1 METLA
6 YTHLSIVCDEAI
18 NPECEQNSFQEF
30 NWKPPNSTWIGLL
43 SALMILLMLG
53 SASSTLAAY
62 VKTNTSPL
70 NVRSGPGLGYRVVN
84 TLPSGT
90 YVNLSGR
97 SADGWSQLAN
107 GNWVY
112 SRWIVGEVGGGT
124 GGGAPSTQN
133 LRPGSRGDGVINLQ
147 NRLDTLGFYNGPIT
161 GYYGRL
167 TEAAVREFQSSRGL
181 LVDGIAGT
189 QTLAILY
196 GSGSGGTGGGAPG
209 VDTARVTTNNNPLNV
224 RSGPGLGYRVVD
236 TLSNGTFINLSDRSV
251 NGWSQLTNGNWVY
264 SRWIRT

>member
-1 METLA
+1 MEILA
-6 YTHLSIVCDEAI
+6 YTHLSIVCEEGTH
-18 NPECEQNSFQEF
+18 PECEQNSFQKF
-30 NWKPPNSTWIGLL
+30 NWKLPNSTETGLL
-43 SALMILLMLG
+43 SALMILSILG

-62 VKTNTSPL
+62 VKTNNSPL

-84 TLPSGT
+84 TLPSST

-97 SADGWSQLAN
+97 RVDAWSQLAN

-112 SRWIVGEVGGGT
+112 SPWIVGEGGGGT
-124 GGGAPSTQN
+124 GGGVPSTI
-133 LRPGSRGDGVINLQ
+133 LRSGSRGDGVVNLQ

-167 TEAAVREFQSSRGL
+167 TEAAVREFQSSRRL
-181 LVDGIAGT
+181 LVDSIAGT
-189 QTLAILY
+189 QTLASLY
-196 GSGSGGTGGGAPG
+196 GDGAGGTSGGSPT
-209 VDTARVTTNNNPLNV
+209 VDTARVATNNSPLNV

-236 TLSNGTFINLSDRSV
+236 TLANGAFINLSDRSV
-251 NGWSQLTNGNWVY
+251 NGWSQLAKGNWVD